1 VSSLPW
7 SSLHRRAHA
16 AAIYQKRK
24 RLNYIPEMARDPS
37 RSPSGSSPT
46 EDGTSPKARFRD
58 EGLDTSDEARLLD
71 TSLDT
76 EIAALRDS
84 LPQSIPGASTVQGFP
99 GTREAHP
106 VGPQDPTSAHLH
118 DQVVILSN
126 ALRYIRH
133 LESRVRFL
141 RQKNT
146 ALGLEKIIYAW
157 KVTTLIVCDF
167 L

>member
-1 VSSLPW
+1 
-7 SSLHRRAHA
+7 
-16 AAIYQKRK
+16 
-24 RLNYIPEMARDPS
+24 MARDP
-37 RSPSGSSPT
+37 RRTPLGSSPT

-58 EGLDTSDEARLLD
+58 DGLDTSDKARPLD
-71 TSLDT
+71 TSLDA

-84 LPQSIPGASTVQGFP
+84 LPQSIPGAGTVQGFP
-99 GTREAHP
+99 DTREAHP
-106 VGPQDPTSAHLH
+106 VGPQDPTSTHLH
-118 DQVVILSN
+118 GQVVILSN

-141 RQKNT
+141 RQENT

-157 KVTTLIVCDF
+157 RVTTLIVCYF